1 MFDQKLEK
9 LAKDLRIN
17 AEADSLPV
25 KLEIVSAYDGLILQP
40 LTSYHRFHGKIEFLP
55 DENVF
60 VIYHPDPSTYPY
72 PRRLRFSIAHELG
85 HFYIDEHR
93 EALLRGETHSSE
105 PGFRSKNPKELQ
117 ADEFAAALLIPARLM
132 EATID
137 KRGFMSLDE
146 VRNVSE
152 KCETSLY
159 ATTIRY
165 VKMASEAC
173 LVVLAKNGDINSSF
187 SSDEARY
194 TRLGKIQI
202 SRLPAASPGHDLAKQ
217 FGSTE
222 IRERKHGASVWFA
235 LETNITIWE
244 NCTHVGDGY
253 TISLLSV
260 ERDQEHDE

>member
-1 MFDQKLEK
+1 MFDPKLEK

-17 AEADSLPV
+17 AEADSLPIN
-25 KLEIVSAYDGLILQP
+25 LEKIAAYDGLILQP
-40 LTSYHRFHGKIEFLP
+40 LSVYHRFNGKIEFLP
-55 DENVF
+55 EENVF
-60 VIYHPDPSTYPY
+60 VVYHPDPSTYLY

-117 ADEFAAALLIPARLM
+117 ADEFAAALLIPGRLM
-132 EATID
+132 DATID

-146 VRNVSE
+146 VRDVSE

-159 ATTIRY
+159 STTIRY

-173 LVVLAKNGDINSSF
+173 LVVLAKNGDIKSFF

-194 TRLGKIQI
+194 TRFGKIHA
-202 SRLPAASPGHDLAKQ
+202 SHLPAASPGYHLAKQ

-222 IRERKHGASVWFA
+222 IREQKHAASVWFA
-235 LETNITIWE
+235 RENETTIWE

-253 TISLLSV
+253 TISLLSI
-260 ERDQEHDE
+260 ESDEGAD

>member
-1 MFDQKLEK
+1 MFDPKLEK

-17 AEADSLPV
+17 AEADSLPIN
-25 KLEIVSAYDGLILQP
+25 LETVAAYDGLILQP
-40 LTSYHRFHGKIEFLP
+40 LSSYHHFHGKIEFLP

-132 EATID
+132 DGTID
-137 KRGFMSLDE
+137 KRGFISLDE

-152 KCETSLY
+152 KCGTSLY

-173 LVVLAKNGDINSSF
+173 LVVLAKNGDVKSCF
-187 SSDEARY
+187 CSDEARY
-194 TRLGKIQI
+194 TRFGKIQL
-202 SRLPAASPGHDLAKQ
+202 SRLPAASPGHDLANE
-217 FGSTE
+217 FRSTE
-222 IRERKHGASVWFA
+222 IREQKHVASVWFA
-235 LETNITIWE
+235 REEDITIWE

-253 TISLLSV
+253 TISLLFI
-260 ERDQEHDE
+260 EGDEEENE

>member
-17 AEADSLPV
+17 AEADSLPIN
-25 KLEIVSAYDGLILQP
+25 LETVAAYDGLILQP
-40 LTSYHRFHGKIEFLP
+40 LNSYHRFHGKIEFLP

-60 VIYHPDPSTYPY
+60 VIYHPDPVTYRY
-72 PRRLRFSIAHELG
+72 PRRLRFSIAHELA

-132 EATID
+132 ETTID

-146 VRNVSE
+146 VRGVSE

-173 LVVLAKNGDINSSF
+173 LVVLAKNGNINSSF
-187 SSDEARY
+187 CSDEARY
-194 TRLGKIQI
+194 TRFSKIQI
-202 SRLPAASPGHDLAKQ
+202 SQLPAASPGHDLARQ
-217 FGSTE
+217 FGLTE
-222 IRERKHGASVWFA
+222 IRERKHAACAWFA
-235 LETNITIWE
+235 RDDDITIWE
-244 NCTHVGDGY
+244 NCTPVGDGY

-260 ERDQEHDE
+260 ERDNEEYE